1 MILVVRRIDYLTL
14 KERKVINKSILQL
27 KEEFGNDLILIRL
40 YGSKVRGDFD
50 KESDIDILIVAKQ
63 NRLAIKKKVFD
74 ILFNIDPYY
83 ECKISPVI
91 LSEYDYRKNRELQT
105 PFVESIEKEGI
116 NL

>member
-1 MILVVRRIDYLTL
+1 MRKIEYLTS
-14 KERKVINKSILQL
+14 KERKVINKFVLQL

-50 KESDIDILIVAKQ
+50 KDSDIDILIVAKQ
-63 NRLAIKKKVFD
+63 DRLAIKKKVFD

-91 LSEYDYRKNRELQT
+91 LSEHDYQKNIELQT
-105 PFVESIEKEGI
+105 PFVESIEREGI
-116 NL
+116 RL